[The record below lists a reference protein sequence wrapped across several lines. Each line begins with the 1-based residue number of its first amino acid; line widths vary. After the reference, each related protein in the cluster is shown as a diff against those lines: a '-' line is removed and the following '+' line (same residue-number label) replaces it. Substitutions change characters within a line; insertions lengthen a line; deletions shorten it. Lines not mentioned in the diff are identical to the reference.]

1 VLGDVEETVYVVE
14 EDEDEEDVVKAS
26 SPLSL
31 SLPPKLPLFTSKVN
45 TDPFPIDYSQ
55 EVRNVIRSR

>member
-1 VLGDVEETVYVVE
+1 MLGDVEETVYVVE

-31 SLPPKLPLFTSKVN
+31 SLPPNCPSLHLKSILTHFL
-45 TDPFPIDYSQ
+45 
-55 EVRNVIRSR
+55 